1 MAINVSVSLGNNRA
15 SFTWEQSC
23 QFNFS
28 LGSNYG
34 GVTSNQWCHSPL
46 GTIVPAPLE
55 KNCAIVTGN
64 NRGTVIGNNNDNNIY
79 SNNINTNINIIIII
93 LI

>member
-1 MAINVSVSLGNNRA
+1 MATNVSVSLGNNRA
-15 SFTWEQSC
+15 SLTWEQSF

-34 GVTSNQWCHSPL
+34 GVTSNQLCHSPP
-46 GTIVPAPLE
+46 GTIVLASLE

-79 SNNINTNINIIIII
+79 SNNINTNINIIII

>member
-1 MAINVSVSLGNNRA
+1 MPA
-15 SFTWEQSC
+15 S
-23 QFNFS
+23 
-28 LGSNYG
+28 
-34 GVTSNQWCHSPL
+34 
-46 GTIVPAPLE
+46 LE

-79 SNNINTNINIIIII
+79 SNNINTNINIIII